1 MAKRRNMSPQG
12 KLAIVLE
19 GMSSEGGIA
28 EVCRR
33 RGITTTQ
40 YYTWHQQ
47 LMRSA
52 DVIYGRRRK
61 ESPQQDRLVQQN
73 RRMQAVIAEIT
84 GENLELK
91 KTFGA

>member
-1 MAKRRNMSPQG
+1 MAKRRNIQPQE

-19 GMSSEGGIA
+19 GMSSDSGIA

-40 YYTWHQQ
+40 YYTWRQQ

-52 DVIYGRRRK
+52 DAIYGRHRK
-61 ESPQQDRLVQQN
+61 GSRQEEHLAEQQ

-84 GENLELK
+84 AENLELK
-91 KTFGA
+91 KTFGG